1 MQGITSLLCSGV
13 ETREDCMGSGLFL
26 GPGIVEIFV
35 RIEIK
40 HQKSNNTRQGI
51 LFPFHLFSASRA
63 DWIRTSDLLT
73 PSQTR
78 YQTALRPDEQ

>member
-13 ETREDCMGSGLFL
+13 ETREDCMGSGLIL

-40 HQKSNNTRQGI
+40 RQT
-51 LFPFHLFSASRA
+51 LV
-63 DWIRTSDLLT
+63 LL
-73 PSQTR
+73 
-78 YQTALRPDEQ
+78 